1 MSVVLPAIET
11 DGSAGD
17 SDDDFI
23 RSLCRSQPSQ
33 HSLSQNSGHGVGG
46 MSVQPAGAE
55 DCQESSDEEWARTL
69 CRGAGLAADGASRG
83 HLDHIVGSR
92 HPPAA
97 QLEGPSPVA
106 RLGGPGTEVEHSH
119 SSRERGP
126 ARGNITSGPS
136 GAAVS
141 RRGVVASRTPERC
154 GCQPERCGCLPEGC
168 GRQARPP
175 PKVGTHPNQEDP
187 TFSAWSD
194 MVHFAESQRQMA
206 PLHRNIGPLEDGCI
220 LLTGCLNVPTGD
232 VRHLVG
238 HAAKRLHLWRMHF
251 DGPLIWK
258 FGIAADPWHRF
269 RNREFGYELENR
281 WRVMDIIASAPSNVC
296 RVAEILLIRT
306 FGKVLGAQ
314 NQKPGGEGVAEHR
327 THECFVYCVVAD
339 VDWGVQRTLEIKGRK
354 RSAPSASTGGSGV
367 R

>member
-17 SDDDFI
+17 SEDDFI
-23 RSLCRSQPSQ
+23 RSLCRAQPSQ

-141 RRGVVASRTPERC
+141 RRGVVACRRGAAGRRGLRPRLAHTPTRKT
-154 GCQPERCGCLPEGC
+154 RL
-168 GRQARPP
+168 
-175 PKVGTHPNQEDP
+175 
-187 TFSAWSD
+187 SA
-194 MVHFAESQRQMA
+194 
-206 PLHRNIGPLEDGCI
+206 
-220 LLTGCLNVPTGD
+220 
-232 VRHLVG
+232 
-238 HAAKRLHLWRMHF
+238 
-251 DGPLIWK
+251 
-258 FGIAADPWHRF
+258 
-269 RNREFGYELENR
+269 
-281 WRVMDIIASAPSNVC
+281 
-296 RVAEILLIRT
+296 
-306 FGKVLGAQ
+306 LGAIWCTSLRA
-314 NQKPGGEGVAEHR
+314 NVRWLP
-327 THECFVYCVVAD
+327 F
-339 VDWGVQRTLEIKGRK
+339 
-354 RSAPSASTGGSGV
+354 TGTSV
-367 R
+367 L